1 MAYYHCVSS
10 LSQFGSGF
18 FEDGQ
23 EVIHRVGAEHG
34 DARLSEIGDALEDRS
49 GSEVSSGVEDASL
62 LVDALYIDAQ
72 QLFEN
77 IEFGVEIEVLGFST
91 VQIVAYLFKYPGAS
105 EGGTTYHDSIHT
117 VFVVDQGDRLSL

>member
-34 DARLSEIGDALEDRS
+34 DARLSEIGDALED
-49 GSEVSSGVEDASL
+49 GGGGEVSSGMQDASL
-62 LVDALYIDAQ
+62 LVYPFNIDAQ
-72 QLFEN
+72 QLFEDV
-77 IEFGVEIEVLGFST
+77 EFGVEIEVFCASL
-91 VQIVAYLFKYPGAS
+91 VQIVAYLFKYPGAP

>member
-34 DARLSEIGDALEDRS
+34 DARLSEIGDALED
-49 GSEVSSGVEDASL
+49 GGGGEVSSGMQDASL
-62 LVDALYIDAQ
+62 LVYPFNIDAQ
-72 QLFEN
+72 QFFEDV
-77 IEFGVEIEVLGFST
+77 EFGASLI
-91 VQIVAYLFKYPGAS
+91 QIVAYLFKYPGAP

>member
-34 DARLSEIGDALEDRS
+34 DARLSEVGDAFEDGGS
-49 GSEVSSGVEDASL
+49 SEVSSGVEDASF
-62 LVDALYIDAQ
+62 LVDTLHVDAQ

-77 IEFGVEIEVLGFST
+77 IEFGVEIEVFCASLI
-91 VQIVAYLFKYPGAS
+91 QIVAYLFKYPGAP

>member
-34 DARLSEIGDALEDRS
+34 DARLSEIGNTFEDRS
-49 GSEVSSGVEDASL
+49 RS
-62 LVDALYIDAQ
+62 I
-72 QLFEN
+72 
-77 IEFGVEIEVLGFST
+77 
-91 VQIVAYLFKYPGAS
+91 K
-105 EGGTTYHDSIHT
+105 GT
-117 VFVVDQGDRLSL
+117 GLSL

>member
-34 DARLSEIGDALEDRS
+34 DARLSEVRRS
-49 GSEVSSGVEDASL
+49 RG
-62 LVDALYIDAQ
+62 
-72 QLFEN
+72 
-77 IEFGVEIEVLGFST
+77 
-91 VQIVAYLFKYPGAS
+91 QIVPLIS
-105 EGGTTYHDSIHT
+105 VS
-117 VFVVDQGDRLSL
+117 